1 MKKWLSVIAIAVSLV
16 ASTHI
21 ARAQGSEETA
31 PVVAA
36 ADSAGQPV
44 WYDSWLE
51 ASNVARESKQ
61 QMLVAIQ
68 AEWCNWCR
76 MMNDSTWTSPEF
88 LQQAKNIVLVR
99 IDGDLDTT
107 TVAKFHVSRVPTTIL
122 VTDQGAEVDR
132 FVGYFNAR
140 DFQEEFTRAL
150 EGTGTMWELERKQT
164 ETRGDPKVAFAIARE
179 LIERGEMP
187 RAQEFLTRV
196 KAADASGSLGIGDDA
211 LFVEA
216 QIERDDKNWYKALED
231 LKKLIKDFPKSEWRE
246 DAELYI
252 PWLYAKTG
260 DKKEALKKYNEFLD
274 NYGSST
280 ETQWVKRQIAK
291 LETPKDVPAENP
303 SPTEGQ

>member
-1 MKKWLSVIAIAVSLV
+1 MKNWLSVIAIAVSLV
-16 ASTHI
+16 ASSQL
-21 ARAQGSEETA
+21 ARAQDKEEAA
-31 PVVAA
+31 PAVAV

-44 WYDSWLE
+44 WYDSWLA
-51 ASNVARESKQ
+51 ASNAARESKK
-61 QMLVAIQ
+61 QMLIAIQ

-88 LQQAKNIVLVR
+88 LRQAKNIVLVR

-107 TVAKFHVSRVPTTIL
+107 TVSKFHVSRIPTTIL
-122 VTDQGAEVDR
+122 VTDQGVEVDR
-132 FVGYFNAR
+132 FVGYFNAH

-187 RAQEFLTRV
+187 RAQEFLARV
-196 KAADASGSLGIGDDA
+196 KAADVSGSLGIGDDA

-216 QIERDDKNWYKALED
+216 QLERDDKNWYKAIED

-252 PWLYAKTG
+252 PWLYAQTG

-291 LETPKDVPAENP
+291 LETPKDVPENP
-303 SPTEGQ
+303 SQTEGQ